1 MLAINWADLA
11 NISFVIYPVI
21 GVLALGA
28 HREWKRTK
36 TELMHELRPNSGQSL
51 RDAVDRIE
59 RRLDNHIDFCEN
71 RHRDTP

>member
-1 MLAINWADLA
+1 MAVINWADLA

-21 GVLALGA
+21 TVLALGI

-36 TELMHELRPNSGQSL
+36 KELMHELRPNSGASL

-59 RRLDNHIDFCEN
+59 RRLDSHIDFCEN
-71 RHRDTP
+71 RHKDTP